1 MTPEQLQQLIDA
13 LAAQGGAVDS
23 LNEKLQDLTN
33 SQLELLAAQNQA
45 SDVSEQRVVAAAQR
59 EIDARQR
66 TMVALDA
73 QEAAVR
79 RSLETMAESSKK
91 TEAKSELIDIE
102 IEKLKLLT
110 QSEDASTEAGKRAIE
125 EMVKKIKQLEKQRK
139 ALEKHQKAVDDLA
152 GSFGTLFSGTAP
164 EIGSLLNAKNLK
176 SMADKFKD
184 VNGGVA
190 GFIKAG
196 APQFAMEFA
205 TSIAK
210 LALELGDTENAFM
223 KATGASKDFARSI
236 SNTYEEGR
244 IFTATAEDMG
254 ASATSLFNN
263 FTDFSYQDRLTRES
277 LIETGAVLDKLGI
290 SNETFAQGVQLSTK
304 ALGMSADEA
313 GQAMLDLSGFAEELG
328 VSPEK
333 LSAQFLEAGDAMAKL
348 GEAGDEAF
356 RDLAAASKVTGLEV
370 SKLLNIVNQ
379 FDTFE
384 GAARQ
389 AGKLNA
395 ALGGNF
401 VNAMDLMMETDP
413 TARFEMIRDSILDTG
428 LSFDEMS
435 YYQKNFYKDAMG
447 LESVGDLALVLSG
460 NMDSVSE
467 ETKKTTADFEKQA
480 ARAKTLASFQEQLNS
495 LFAQMIPIVTPLIDM
510 LRSMMDVVT
519 KNATAFKILGGVML
533 VAFGGIPGMVIA
545 LISLF
550 DMIKLGKDDTSLLS
564 IVFEGLSFAIEGL
577 ADMFVYLYEAFR
589 IDEFVSMLG
598 ELTGSMEASED
609 IINVLKGVLGGL
621 AVGLIAVTLP
631 ISGTAA
637 AIVGL
642 VAGVAALMKAFSKKN
657 SPSFFDMFTGGMLEQ
672 AFDALMIPFK
682 KFEAVITYIGD
693 IFKTIVEAA
702 VAFFNA
708 LTDPSAAAN
717 IEKIAEAID
726 GVSRTKALALG
737 SAMANTGEAL
747 QIQASVGNNDVMNKS
762 METAAGLSEAT
773 FNRTAA
779 PTAANTNI
787 ASNSS
792 NNTYVSSGPESAEIN
807 VSIGGEHLERY
818 VKKFSDKRTTKAIA
832 GRS

>member
-73 QEAAVR
+73 QEAAMK
-79 RSLETMAESSKK
+79 RSLETMAESSNK
-91 TEAKSELIDIE
+91 TKAKNELIDIE

-110 QSEDASTEAGKRAIE
+110 QSEDANTEAGKRAIE

-139 ALEKHQKAVDDLA
+139 ALEKHQKAVDGLTD
-152 GSFGTLFSGTAP
+152 SFGTLFSGTAP

-176 SMADKFKD
+176 GMADKFKD

-196 APQFAMEFA
+196 APQFAMQFA

-210 LALELGDTENAFM
+210 LAVELGDTENAFM

-244 IFTATAEDMG
+244 KFTATAEDMG

-263 FTDFSYQDRLTRES
+263 FTDFSYQDQATRES
-277 LIETGAVLDKLGI
+277 LIKTGAVLDKLGI

-467 ETKKTTADFEKQA
+467 ESKKTTADFEKQA
-480 ARAKTLASFQEQLNS
+480 DRAKTLASFQEQLNS
-495 LFAQMIPIVTPLIDM
+495 LFAQMIPILTPVIDGLRGVFEFVSENITVFKILTGVLVGMAGGPLGAVIGGIAMLLSTIKTGNDEVSLLGSLFQGIIAPFQFIGELI
-510 LRSMMDVVT
+510 SPIIT
-519 KNATAFKILGGVML
+519 KFREFFKAIPPETLEKIGNAFKIIGAIIGGIIIVKLALLLGPIMAAVGGFIKMAAAGGVIIAKLKAVGAVVLTLKSGLMALGGLIAGVGA
-533 VAFGGIPGMVIA
+533 AFGGLGDK
-545 LISLF
+545 LF
-550 DMIKLGKDDTSLLS
+550 KEKLNPKNMLVGLGEMADGFDSIGTSAKNIEPELAKATKTAGKLGDNL
-564 IVFEGLSFAIEGL
+564 FGQNA
-577 ADMFVYLYEAFR
+577 
-589 IDEFVSMLG
+589 
-598 ELTGSMEASED
+598 
-609 IINVLKGVLGGL
+609 
-621 AVGLIAVTLP
+621 P
-631 ISGTAA
+631 
-637 AIVGL
+637 
-642 VAGVAALMKAFSKKN
+642 VA
-657 SPSFFDMFTGGMLEQ
+657 
-672 AFDALMIPFK
+672 
-682 KFEAVITYIGD
+682 
-693 IFKTIVEAA
+693 
-702 VAFFNA
+702 
-708 LTDPSAAAN
+708 
-717 IEKIAEAID
+717 
-726 GVSRTKALALG
+726 
-737 SAMANTGEAL
+737 EAL